1 MEDNYIH
8 IIIGSL
14 IVIIILLIVIL
25 IVMISYVSYSDD
37 SDDSS
42 CDNINIID
50 SLTENIETITSN
62 LDLSN
67 LGKSIVL
74 YKTFQIESDSK
85 LSINLPKS
93 SKNGSMLIFKNIS
106 NSDHTLVNTDKK
118 NINMSQDSVVYLLMK
133 NKKWKVSKTDNICYD
148 E

>member
-1 MEDNYIH
+1 MEENYIH

-14 IVIIILLIVIL
+14 IFIIILLIVIL

-37 SDDSS
+37 SDNS
-42 CDNINIID
+42 CDNTNIID
-50 SLTENIETITSN
+50 TLTENIETITSN

-85 LSINLPKS
+85 LNINLPKS

-106 NSDHTLVNTDKK
+106 NSDHTLINSDKK
-118 NINMSQDSVVYLLMK
+118 NINLSQDSVIYLLMK
-133 NKKWKVSKTDNICYD
+133 NKKWKVSKTDDICYD

>member
-1 MEDNYIH
+1 MEENYIH

-14 IVIIILLIVIL
+14 IFIIILLIVIL

-74 YKTFQIESDSK
+74 YKTFQIDSDSK
-85 LSINLPKS
+85 LNINLPKS

-118 NINMSQDSVVYLLMK
+118 NININQDTVVYLLMK

>member
-85 LSINLPKS
+85 LNINLPKS

-118 NINMSQDSVVYLLMK
+118 NINISQDSVIYLLMK